1 MNTNYKLKT
10 GKEQN
15 KKGKKMKSSL
25 KKLLPLLKGEKSKL
39 WITLIT
45 VIINSLSSLASPII
59 IWITIDTYIKS
70 KDYHGILVNSAWL
83 LAIYIIWSLALFIQT
98 KSMWW
103 VWRRLLFNLRNIIFN
118 KLQELPIEFFNRN
131 KAGDLISRINNDTDK
146 LNQFISQALMQF
158 MRNFFLIIW
167 TGIFILFLNFK
178 LAIASLIPAILVL
191 IISKMLS
198 PWIKRK
204 NLESLQ
210 ATWNISSEIQESL
223 GSFKVIIAFNR
234 LDYFRKKFES
244 SNKDNYKASL
254 WAWMANNTYT
264 PIYWLASNL
273 ASLIGLCYWLYLI
286 SIWNITIGLLISFQ
300 IYIINFYSPLIQ
312 LASIWASFQQ
322 SLASLDRIWEV
333 TWLETNIKTQICTE
347 TVSDNSIMEFKN
359 VSFGYQEWENI
370 LKNINFT
377 LDKWKT
383 YALVWP
389 TGWWKTTTASLMA
402 RLYDPT
408 EWTVFLDWKNICSY
422 EHSDRA
428 KKIGFILQEPFL
440 FSWTLK
446 DNILYWNDKYKDYK
460 SKDLIEVLKNADL
473 YNLVSKFDKWLD
485 TEISTNSESISLWQK
500 QLIAFVRAFLRS
512 PELLILDEATANIDT
527 VTEQLLEEILSK
539 LPKTTTK
546 VIIAHRL
553 NTIKNADEIFFV
565 NSWVIT
571 TAHSMENAL
580 EMLFDGKREG

>member
-1 MNTNYKLKT
+1 
-10 GKEQN
+10 
-15 KKGKKMKSSL
+15 MKSSL
-25 KKLLPLLKGEKSKL
+25 KKLLPLLKDEKSKL
-39 WITLIT
+39 WITFVT
-45 VIINSLSSLASPII
+45 VIINSVASLISPII

-70 KDYHGILVNSAWL
+70 KDYHGILINSMWL

-103 VWRRLLFNLRNIIFN
+103 VWRRLLFSLRNVIFN
-118 KLQELPIEFFNRN
+118 KLQELPIEFFNQN

-158 MRNFFLIIW
+158 MRNFFLILW

-178 LAIASLIPAILVL
+178 LAIATLVPAILVL
-191 IISKMLS
+191 IISRTLS
-198 PWIKRK
+198 PRVKRK

-223 GSFKVIIAFNR
+223 SSFKVIIAFNR
-234 LDYFRKKFES
+234 LDYFKKKFEI
-244 SNKDNYKASL
+244 SNKENYKASL
-254 WAWMANNTYT
+254 WAWIANNTYT
-264 PIYWLASNL
+264 PIYWFASNL
-273 ASLIGLCYWLYLI
+273 ASLITLCYWLYLI
-286 SIWNITIGLLISFQ
+286 STWNITIGLLISFQ
-300 IYIINFYSPLIQ
+300 IYVTNFYSPLLQI
-312 LASIWASFQQ
+312 ASIWASFQQ

-333 TWLETNIKTQICTE
+333 VWLNTNIKIIESEKTIKN
-347 TVSDNSIMEFKN
+347 NSLLEFKN
-359 VSFGYQEWENI
+359 VFFRYPEWENI
-370 LKNINFT
+370 LKDINFT
-377 LDKWKT
+377 LKKWKT

-402 RLYDPT
+402 RLYDPS
-408 EWTVFLDWKNICSY
+408 EWTILLDWKDIRSY
-422 EHSDRA
+422 KHNDRA

-440 FSWTLK
+440 FSWTIK
-446 DNILYWNDKYKDYK
+446 DNIIYWNDKYQDYTN
-460 SKDLIEVLKNADL
+460 KDLSEVLKKADL

-485 TEISTNSESISLWQK
+485 TEITTSSESISLWQK
-500 QLIAFVRAFLRS
+500 QLIAFVRAFLRN

-527 VTEQLLEEILSK
+527 VTEQLLDEILSK

-571 TAHSMENAL
+571 VAHSMENAM
-580 EMLFDGKREG
+580 EMLFSGRREG